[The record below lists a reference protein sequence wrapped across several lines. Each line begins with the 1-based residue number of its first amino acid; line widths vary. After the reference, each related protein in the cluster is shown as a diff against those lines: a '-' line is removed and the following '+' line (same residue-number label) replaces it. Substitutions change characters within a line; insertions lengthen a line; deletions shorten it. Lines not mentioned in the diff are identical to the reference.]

1 MTFAF
6 RAALGA
12 ALSFTAFSISSTIA
26 HAEPKNPECI
36 APAQPGGGFDITC
49 KLAQATL
56 QQSGAVKSP
65 IRVSY
70 MPGGIGAVAYN
81 AIVGQRRAEPN
92 VIVAFSAGSLLNL
105 AQGKF
110 GAYSEKDVRWVASV
124 GTDYGA
130 VVVQESSEYKS
141 LTDLMAAI
149 KKDPKSVIIGAGGTI
164 GSQDW
169 MKAAMAARAAG
180 IDYKAMRFVAF
191 EGGGDCATA
200 LQGGHVHICMNDVGD
215 SQAAIDGGA
224 PLKLL
229 AIFSEQ
235 RLPGKL
241 SPVPTAIEQGFDIKW
256 PIVRG
261 FYVGPEVTEADY
273 RWWADAFAKAMQS
286 PDYAAELQK
295 RNLFPL
301 PMTGEE
307 TKTFVEKQVAG
318 YKKLA
323 ADFGLATTK

>member
-1 MTFAF
+1 MTFAS

-12 ALSFTAFSISSTIA
+12 ALSIA
-26 HAEPKNPECI
+26 ALSATPAIAQAEPKNPECI

-56 QQSGAVKSP
+56 QQSGSVKSP
-65 IRVSY
+65 MRVSY

-92 VIVAFSAGSLLNL
+92 VVVAFSAGSLLNL

-130 VVVQESSEYKS
+130 VVVQDSSPYKS

-149 KKDPKSVIIGAGGTI
+149 KKDSKSVIIGAGGTI

-180 IDYKAMRFVAF
+180 IDYKTMRFVAF

-200 LQGGHVHICMNDVGD
+200 LQGGHVHVCMNDVGD

-241 SPVPTAIEQGFDIKW
+241 SQVPTAIEQGFDIKW

-261 FYVGPEVTEADY
+261 FYVGPEVSDADY
-273 RWWADAFAKAMQS
+273 KWWADAFAKTMQS
-286 PDYAAELQK
+286 PGYAAELQK

-301 PMTGEE
+301 AMTGEE
-307 TKTFVEKQVAG
+307 TKTFVETQVAG

>member
-1 MTFAF
+1 MKISVS
-6 RAALGA
+6 AASAAVFLCAVSGA
-12 ALSFTAFSISSTIA
+12 PVTAL
-26 HAEPKNPECI
+26 AEPAKPECI

-49 KLAQATL
+49 KLAQTSL
-56 QQSGAVKSP
+56 QKSGALKAQL
-65 IRVSY
+65 RVSY

-81 AIVGQRRAEPN
+81 SIVGQRRAEPGT
-92 VIVAFSAGSLLNL
+92 IIAFSAGSLLNI

-110 GAYSEKDVRWVASV
+110 GAYSEKDVRWVANI

-130 VVVQESSEYKS
+130 IVVQQDSPHKS
-141 LTDLMAAI
+141 LTELMAAI
-149 KKDPKSVIIGAGGTI
+149 KADPASVIIGAGGTI

-180 IDYKAMRFVAF
+180 VDYKAMRFVAF

-200 LQGGHVHICMNDVGD
+200 LQGGHVHVCMNDVGD

-241 SPVPTAIEQGFDIKW
+241 ADVPTAVEQGFDIKW
-256 PIVRG
+256 PIARG
-261 FYVGPEVTEADY
+261 FYVGPDVSDAEY
-273 RWWADAFAKAMQS
+273 KWWSETFATTMKS
-286 PDYAAELQK
+286 PEYAKLLQE

-301 PMTGEE
+301 PMTAEE
-307 TKTFVEKQVAG
+307 TTAFVNKQVAA
-318 YKKLA
+318 YKTLA
-323 ADFGLATTK
+323 ADFGLTTK

>member
-1 MTFAF
+1 MTFISRSF
-6 RAALGA
+6 LTAAIASTAIWA
-12 ALSFTAFSISSTIA
+12 APSVSF
-26 HAEPKNPECI
+26 AEPKNPECV

-65 IRVSY
+65 MRVSY

-81 AIVGQRRAEPN
+81 TMVGQRRAEPGT
-92 VIVAFSAGSLLNL
+92 IVAFSAGSLLNL

-110 GAYSEKDVRWVASV
+110 GAYNEKDVRWVASV

-130 VVVQESSEYKS
+130 VVVQEDSKYKS
-141 LTDLMAAI
+141 LKDLMDAI
-149 KKDPKSVIIGAGGTI
+149 KADPTSVIIGAGGTI

-169 MKAAMAARAAG
+169 MKAAMTARAAG
-180 IDYKAMRFVAF
+180 IDYKTMRFVAF

-200 LQGGHVHICMNDVGD
+200 LQGGHVNVCMNDVGD

-229 AIFSEQ
+229 AIFSEK

-241 SPVPTAIEQGFDIKW
+241 AEVPTAAEQGFDIQW

-261 FYVGPEVTEADY
+261 FYVGPEVSDADY
-273 RWWADAFAKAMQS
+273 KWWSDSFAKTVKS
-286 PDYAAELQK
+286 PEYEAALKQ

-307 TKTFVEKQVAG
+307 TTAFVEKQVAS
-318 YKKLA
+318 YKTLA
-323 ADFGLATTK
+323 AEFGLATK

>member
-1 MTFAF
+1 MTSVSRAVLA
-6 RAALGA
+6 AALASA
-12 ALSFTAFSISSTIA
+12 ALWATPSTSF
-26 HAEPKNPECI
+26 AEPKSPECV

-56 QQSGAVKSP
+56 QESGAVKSP
-65 IRVSY
+65 MRVSY

-81 AIVGQRRAEPN
+81 SIVGQRRAEPGT
-92 VIVAFSAGSLLNL
+92 IVAFSAGSLLNL

-110 GAYSEKDVRWVASV
+110 GAYTEKDVRWVASV

-130 VVVQESSEYKS
+130 VVVQEESEYKS
-141 LTDLMAAI
+141 LKDLMEAI
-149 KKDPKSVIIGAGGTI
+149 KKDPSSVIIGAGGTI

-169 MKAAMAARAAG
+169 MKAAMTARAAG
-180 IDYKAMRFVAF
+180 IDYKTMRFVAF

-200 LQGGHVHICMNDVGD
+200 LQGGHVNVCMNDVGD

-241 SPVPTAIEQGFDIKW
+241 AEVPTAAEQGFDIKW

-261 FYVGPEVTEADY
+261 FYVGPEVSDADY
-273 RWWADAFAKAMQS
+273 KWWSDAFSATMKA
-286 PDYAAELQK
+286 PGYEAALQK

-307 TKTFVEKQVAG
+307 TTAFVEKQVAA
-318 YKKLA
+318 YKTLA
-323 ADFGLATTK
+323 AEFGLATK